1 MIKGFELETHG
12 LTEFELKELIP
23 ILVKGFNKRVGKDK
37 AITNSAIIKI
47 LTNKYDLNHISEPR
61 IRKAIHF
68 IRDNGLV
75 PRLIASSNG
84 YWVATSQKEMED
96 WRDSLL
102 GRINAIKN
110 ILDYAEMQLKDW
122 DK

>member
-23 ILVKGFNKRVGKDK
+23 ILVKGFSKRVGKDK
-37 AITNSAIIKI
+37 AITNNAIIKI
-47 LTNKYDLNHISEPR
+47 LSSKYGLKNISEPR

-75 PRLIASSNG
+75 PKLIASSNG

-96 WRDSLL
+96 WRDSLQS
-102 GRINAIKN
+102 RINAIKN

-122 DK
+122 NK

>member
-1 MIKGFELETHG
+1 MIKGFEEQTHG

-47 LTNKYDLNHISEPR
+47 LSTTYGLKSISEPR

-75 PRLIASSNG
+75 PKLIASSNG

-96 WRDSLL
+96 WADSLRS
-102 GRINAIKN
+102 RINAIKN

-122 DK
+122 NQ